1 MAGPGRRGHGQSADG
16 VFVSWRLLSTEYN
29 TGISFNVYR
38 NDQKIN
44 AEPITTKTNFVDA
57 AGKAG
62 DVYVIESIQ
71 GGKSTK
77 SEPFTALGQNYLGI
91 AVQKPADRPTHDG
104 SGTIGSY
111 SLNDASVADVDGD
124 GEYEIV
130 VKWYPSNSMDSGK
143 TGMTSPTYFDCYKMD
158 GTILWRVDIGYNE
171 PSRRPLQ
178 PVPFL

>member
-1 MAGPGRRGHGQSADG
+1 MAMQSADG

-71 GGKSTK
+71 GGKSTM
-77 SEPFTALGQNYLGI
+77 SQPFTALGQNYLAFRFKSLPTGPPMTG
-91 AVQKPADRPTHDG
+91 PAPSAATPSTTHR
-104 SGTIGSY
+104 
-111 SLNDASVADVDGD
+111 LPM
-124 GEYEIV
+124 
-130 VKWYPSNSMDSGK
+130 W
-143 TGMTSPTYFDCYKMD
+143 TGMENMKSWSSGIPATPW
-158 GTILWRVDIGYNE
+158 IPV
-171 PSRRPLQ
+171 RP
-178 PVPFL
+178 V